1 MTPVRPL
8 ERADV
13 ARVAGLY
20 ERVSRSGSR
29 TPAPGLAAYL
39 ERVLLDQPWS
49 DPEIPSLVYEV
60 DGRITAFLG
69 IHVRRLRFDGEP
81 VRLAAFGQLVS
92 DPDVRGRPGGVLL
105 LRHALAGPQDVS
117 TAYFPTHLA
126 RMWESLGG
134 RTSYLSSIGW
144 LRVLRPAGLFAEL
157 ALRRVQRP
165 ALEPLVRPVRAK
177 APRGGAP
184 RLRSLLDGLAFG
196 ARRDTSAAAVG
207 SVEPL
212 TPELVVEHLPALAA
226 GVRIRP
232 DYDTRSLTWLLDE
245 MRAVTTRGELASW
258 LVRDEAGA
266 VVGWY
271 VAYFDPQRICRVM
284 QLVARPGDA
293 GAVLD
298 HVMADA
304 ETRAAV
310 AVAGRLEP
318 QIAGAVWERPMHLR
332 PIGRDVLHARDPE
345 LHRTLMEGN
354 ALITALEGE
363 TWMGHQSEPVP
374 HSEQVEHDR
383 PPTPAIQATGTAGQP
398 AT

>member
-1 MTPVRPL
+1 MTPVRPF

-39 ERVLLDQPWS
+39 EHVLLDQPWS

-81 VRLAAFGQLVS
+81 IRLAAFGQLVS

-105 LRHALAGPQDVS
+105 LRHALAGRQDVAM
-117 TAYFPTHLA
+117 AYFPTHLA

-134 RTSYLSSIGW
+134 RTNYMSSTGW
-144 LRVLRPAGLFAEL
+144 LRVLRPAGLIAEL
-157 ALRRVQRP
+157 AFRRAQRP
-165 ALEPLVRPVRAK
+165 ALEPLIRPVRAK
-177 APRGGAP
+177 APQGAP
-184 RLRSLLDGLAFG
+184 RLRSLLDGFVFG
-196 ARRDTSAAAVG
+196 AARDTSGAAAG
-207 SVEPL
+207 GVEPL

-232 DYDTRSLTWLLDE
+232 DYDTRSLTWLFDE
-245 MRAVTTRGELASW
+245 MCAVTTRGELAAC

-266 VVGWY
+266 VLGWY
-271 VAYFDPQRICRVM
+271 LAYFDPQRICRVM
-284 QLVARPGDA
+284 QLVARPAGA

-298 HVMADA
+298 RLIAHA
-304 ETRAAV
+304 ESRAAV

-318 QIAGAVWERPMHLR
+318 QLAGAVWERPMLLR
-332 PIGRDVLHARDPE
+332 RIGRDVVHARDPE
-345 LHRTLMEGN
+345 LLRALMGAE
-354 ALITALEGE
+354 ALVTALEGE
-363 TWMGHQSEPVP
+363 TWMGHQSTPVP
-374 HSEQVEHDR
+374 RAEPAEPDR
-383 PPTPAIQATGTAGQP
+383 LPLTPAP
-398 AT
+398 V

>member
-1 MTPVRPL
+1 MSPVRPL
-8 ERADV
+8 ERADA

-39 ERVLLDQPWS
+39 ERVLLDQPWR
-49 DPEIPSLVYEV
+49 DPEIPSVVYEV

-69 IHVRRLRFDGEP
+69 IHVRRLRFDGQP
-81 VRLAAFGQLVS
+81 IRLAAFGQLVS

-105 LRHALAGPQDVS
+105 LRHALAGEQDVS
-117 TAYFPTHLA
+117 MAYFPTHLA

-134 RTSYLSSIGW
+134 RTSYLTSIGW
-144 LRVLRPAGLFAEL
+144 LRVLRPAGLLAEL
-157 ALRRVQRP
+157 ALRRVQQP
-165 ALEPLVRPVRAK
+165 ALEPLVRPVRGW
-177 APRGGAP
+177 APRGA
-184 RLRSLLDGLAFG
+184 RLRSLLDALAFG
-196 ARRDTSAAAVG
+196 AGRDASTVRVG

-212 TPELVVEHLPALAA
+212 TPELIVEHLPSLAA

-245 MRAVTTRGELASW
+245 MRAVTTRGELAGR
-258 LVRDEAGA
+258 LVRDDGRA

-271 VAYFDPQRICRVM
+271 LAYFDPQRICRVM

-298 HVMADA
+298 QLMTDA
-304 ETRAAV
+304 ESRASV

-318 QIAGAVWERPMHLR
+318 QLAGAVWERPMHLR
-332 PIGRDVLHARDPE
+332 RIGRDVLHARDPA
-345 LHRTLMEGN
+345 LLGALMESD

-363 TWMGHQSEPVP
+363 TWMGHQSAPVP
-374 HSEQVEHDR
+374 GPPDRAASPRSETR
-383 PPTPAIQATGTAGQP
+383 AAG
-398 AT
+398 AARV